1 VDPAVGPT
9 SDISGVYKSSS
20 VNDSAGG
27 TYSVVGSQG
36 DVFVLW
42 VTPAA
47 VTSGTGTVNAATNS
61 FVVQTAANVTVNAAI
76 NTTTNTVTGT
86 VTTTGASA
94 GTVSFAGTG
103 SAVASSTVL
112 TNMSARGQVTPAL
125 PLIVG
130 FVVDGPLPK
139 TVVLRGVGPGLVPF
153 GVSNTLAHL
162 QLSLYDASSTLLGV
176 NAGWGGGADLAA
188 DFAQVGAFALPPAS
202 TDAALVITLAPGA
215 YSVVISDGAYDS
227 GGNVMAEI
235 YDQSI
240 DPSEVS
246 QKLVNVSTRGQVMA
260 GMPLIGGFVVVGN
273 SPKKVLVR
281 GIGPSLAAY
290 GVTGALADPVLAIYN
305 AAGTVV
311 AMNDD
316 WGTPQA
322 AMTGQTPAT
331 AATLSAAAAEVGAFA
346 LTLGSKDSTLIVI
359 FAPGTYSGVVSG
371 ANGASGN
378 ALVEVYEL
386 PAQ

>member
-1 VDPAVGPT
+1 
-9 SDISGVYKSSS
+9 
-20 VNDSAGG
+20 
-27 TYSVVGSQG
+27 
-36 DVFVLW
+36 
-42 VTPAA
+42 
-47 VTSGTGTVNAATNS
+47 
-61 FVVQTAANVTVNAAI
+61 
-76 NTTTNTVTGT
+76 
-86 VTTTGASA
+86 
-94 GTVSFAGTG
+94 
-103 SAVASSTVL
+103 
-112 TNMSARGQVTPAL
+112 
-125 PLIVG
+125 
-130 FVVDGPLPK
+130 
-139 TVVLRGVGPGLVPF
+139 
-153 GVSNTLAHL
+153 
-162 QLSLYDASSTLLGV
+162 
-176 NAGWGGGADLAA
+176 
-188 DFAQVGAFALPPAS
+188 
-202 TDAALVITLAPGA
+202 
-215 YSVVISDGAYDS
+215 VVISDGAYDS

>member
-1 VDPAVGPT
+1 
-9 SDISGVYKSSS
+9 
-20 VNDSAGG
+20 
-27 TYSVVGSQG
+27 
-36 DVFVLW
+36 
-42 VTPAA
+42 
-47 VTSGTGTVNAATNS
+47 
-61 FVVQTAANVTVNAAI
+61 
-76 NTTTNTVTGT
+76 
-86 VTTTGASA
+86 
-94 GTVSFAGTG
+94 
-103 SAVASSTVL
+103 
-112 TNMSARGQVTPAL
+112 MSARGQVTPAL